1 MKANNPLTV
10 QRLEILSSVTS
21 TDINSSTMEVRKMCG
36 SKSEVEV
43 EEERKVLQQKH
54 KEEAKKASAKS
65 SDDCCEP
72 LCSPIT
78 CGP

>member
-1 MKANNPLTV
+1 MC
-10 QRLEILSSVTS
+10 
-21 TDINSSTMEVRKMCG
+21 EVKP
-36 SKSEVEV
+36 EVKL
-43 EEERKVLQQKH
+43 EEEFKVRQQ

-65 SDDCCEP
+65 GDDCCEP